1 MIKTLFSHFYN
12 EEYLLPWWC
21 EHHKKIFDQALL
33 INYDSTDRS
42 VEIIKDICPDWLIV
56 DSVNKSFD
64 AQKID
69 VEVMHYESKVFGW
82 KASLNTTEFLVGDF
96 SLLDDQEDKTIFV
109 PSTVMVDVDP
119 DSIPTYDKPLVEQKQ
134 FGIRYDEIDSTIRRP
149 RCIHNKSSYQYT
161 IGRHEDSYTTT
172 DLHILWYGW
181 SPFNDQQIN
190 RKLQIQSR
198 IPASDKMRGL
208 GTQHITNEQNLF
220 NDYNNYFVPRARKI
234 DYV

>member
-1 MIKTLFSHFYN
+1 MNKTLISHFFN

-21 EHHKKIFDQALL
+21 EYHKKIFDQALL
-33 INYDSTDRS
+33 INYNSTDRS
-42 VEIIKDICPDWLIV
+42 VEIIKDICPKWQIV
-56 DSVNKSFD
+56 NSINHEFD

-69 VEVMHYESKVFGW
+69 FEVMSYESKFEGW

-96 SLLDDQEDKTIFV
+96 SLLDDQVDKTIFV
-109 PSTVMVDVDP
+109 PSTVMVDVEP
-119 DSIPTYDKPLVEQKQ
+119 NTKPTYDKPLIQQKQ

-149 RCIHNKSSYQYT
+149 RCIHNKHSYQYT

-172 DLHILWYGW
+172 NLHILWYGW
-181 SPFNDQQIN
+181 SPFNEQQIK
-190 RKLQIQSR
+190 RKLQIQTR
-198 IPASDKMRGL
+198 IPDSDKMRGL
-208 GTQHITNEQNLF
+208 GTQHITNEQKLL